1 MLHTLIFFLSFM
13 SLTTTFAQQMVACD
27 YDRITRRWLTFT
39 SNSTFLEHDNDTI
52 RLHCKRLTDFFHDEI
67 LEEDSLFDDVYLDEV
82 DFVEEEEAEE
92 EEAEADEE
100 EAEADEEEE
109 ELTELDINST
119 AEF

>member
-1 MLHTLIFFLSFM
+1 MLHTLLFFLSFM

-67 LEEDSLFDDVYLDEV
+67 LEDDSFDEVDLDEV
-82 DFVEEEEAEE
+82 DFVVDEDGV
-92 EEAEADEE
+92 DEE
-100 EAEADEEEE
+100 EAVDEEEE
-109 ELTELDINST
+109 EPTELEINST